1 MTPADFSTL
10 AQIVKQHS
18 GLVLTPEKSY
28 LLEARLAPVARQ
40 WNLATVE
47 ELASRLRMRPD
58 DALIRA
64 VNEAMT
70 TNETFFFRDTKP
82 FDLLRNIMLPQVIAA
97 RGMKR
102 SLRIW
107 SAASSAG
114 QEAYSIAMLLHERAA
129 ELGSW
134 RIEIVG
140 TDLSNEMVTRARAGV
155 YSQFE
160 VQRGL
165 PAKYLIK
172 YFKQAPGG
180 WQISDTLKQMV
191 QFKTL
196 NLLGSLSSLGQFD
209 IVFCRNV
216 LIYFDLPTKS
226 RVLQAIAAQT
236 ASDGFLVLGGA
247 ETILGVSDRFRAVEG
262 SQGLFTPQAAALM
275 KQPA

>member
-1 MTPADFSTL
+1 MKPGDFSTL
-10 AQIVKQHS
+10 AQTVKQHS

-40 WNLATVE
+40 YNLATVE
-47 ELASRLRMRPD
+47 DLAARLRARPD
-58 DALIRA
+58 DALVRD

-82 FDLLRNIMLPQVIAA
+82 FDLLHDVMLPQMI
-97 RGMKR
+97 KTR
-102 SLRIW
+102 SVKKTLRIW
-107 SAASSAG
+107 SAAASTG
-114 QEAYSIAMLLHERAA
+114 QEAYSIAMILNERAV
-129 ELGSW
+129 ELASW

-140 TDLSNEMVTRARAGV
+140 TDLSNEMVGRARSGL

-165 PAKYLIK
+165 PAKFLVR

-180 WQISDTLKQMV
+180 WQISDSLRNMV
-191 QFKTL
+191 QFKPL

-226 RVLQAIAAQT
+226 RVLQAIAGQT
-236 ASDGFLVLGGA
+236 ASDGYLVLGGA

-262 SQGLFTPQAAALM
+262 SQGLFTPQAAAPM
-275 KQPA
+275 KQLA